1 MSDKE
6 LLKKVAEDLFDDF
19 SALYPLSD
27 EKVEFSERHRERLKK
42 LFGKKNYFAIFYA
55 VPKKILIAVLVFLLA
70 ALHP

>member
-27 EKVEFSERHRERLKK
+27 EKV
-42 LFGKKNYFAIFYA
+42 
-55 VPKKILIAVLVFLLA
+55 
-70 ALHP
+70 